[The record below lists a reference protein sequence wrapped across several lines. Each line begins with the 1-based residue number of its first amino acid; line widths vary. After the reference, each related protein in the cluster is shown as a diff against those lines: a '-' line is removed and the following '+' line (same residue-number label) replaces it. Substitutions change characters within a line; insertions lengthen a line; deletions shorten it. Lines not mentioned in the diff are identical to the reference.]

1 MDPKRRPEIPPLQS
15 IACPPGVRFRRILKD
30 THTNGRL
37 YGAYHDGCR
46 DTVWLGQSL
55 HSMVP
60 EINKLR
66 ERRLHVSTA
75 YRVLRGEIA
84 YLQGMTVERLRDVEH
99 VNELLDRVDAL
110 CVVVV
115 TRCPDKWELAAFRK
129 AKLE

>member
-1 MDPKRRPEIPPLQS
+1 MDPRQKPEIPPPRA
-15 IACPPGVRFRRILKD
+15 IVCPPGVRFRRILKD
-30 THTNGRL
+30 TYTNGRI
-37 YGAYHDGCR
+37 YGAYERR

-55 HSMVP
+55 YSMVP
-60 EINKLR
+60 EINKHR
-66 ERRLHVSTA
+66 ETRLHVSTA
-75 YRVLRGEIA
+75 YRVLRGEAA